1 MHFFHRH
8 QTKAVFF
15 FVFNMIRDSSGVNCL
30 SRCCVP
36 STVIGILREVNRDVI
51 AFIIFVKIS
60 IQL

>member
-1 MHFFHRH
+1 MHFFHRVI
-8 QTKAVFF
+8 KSSFF

>member
-8 QTKAVFF
+8 QKQFF
-15 FVFNMIRDSSGVNCL
+15 FVFNMIRDSSVNCL